1 MSEKNKNA
9 LENEAVNSA
18 QNTNS
23 HSAISNSKP
32 TLAAPA
38 NLQNT
43 NAQSIPTPTAQEKP
57 QSAQLQDASAQ
68 GEFEKDKPDYIIA
81 LERKIRRERILL
93 NNPVIMQGLGL
104 SVLLVA
110 CRSGQSA
117 LVLSVAAFLL
127 LMPTRFLSSILCL
140 RMPAR
145 FRGVIY
151 ALSSGIIFIGVY
163 HIITLLFSSANIVQV
178 GLYLPLL
185 VMDPIILKRYENVIP
200 ETPMK
205 AIKKGLTTS
214 AGYVL
219 VLMCTGV
226 LRELLGAGTF
236 FAIPVIANA
245 PLPIASLPVG
255 GFIVF
260 AVLMAAWRGIA
271 TIIKR
276 YLHEAQFVANEK
288 F

>member
-1 MSEKNKNA
+1 MSEQNKNA
-9 LENEAVNSA
+9 LENDTINSA

-23 HSAISNSKP
+23 HNTISNSKP
-32 TLAAPA
+32 TLTQAASS
-38 NLQNT
+38 QISS
-43 NAQSIPTPTAQEKP
+43 AQSKPMPTAQENP
-57 QSAQLQDASAQ
+57 QSPEPQSESIKSSA
-68 GEFEKDKPDYIIA
+68 ETDKPDYIIA

-145 FRGVIY
+145 FRGVMY
-151 ALSSGIIFIGVY
+151 ALSSGIVFIGVY
-163 HIITLLFSSANIVQV
+163 YIIRLLFSSANIVQV

-200 ETPMK
+200 EPPIK

-214 AGYVL
+214 AGFVL
-219 VLMCTGV
+219 VLMCTGI
-226 LRELLGAGTF
+226 LREFLGTGTF
-236 FAIPVIANA
+236 FTIPVIANA
-245 PLPIASLPVG
+245 PLPIAALPVG
-255 GFIVF
+255 GFIVL
-260 AVLMAAWRGIA
+260 AILMAVWRSIA

-276 YLHEAQFVANEK
+276 YLHEGQFVANEK